1 MEIEERIAQ
10 IREEIRTTPYH
21 KGTQHHIGRL
31 RGRIAQL
38 EDELIWKSA
47 KGGSGGGGGYAV
59 KKTGDATV
67 VLVGPPSVGKS
78 TLINQIT
85 NARSKV
91 ATYDFTTIDAIP
103 GMMDYRGAHLQIM
116 DIPGIISGA
125 AQGKGRGKQVLSVA
139 RNADLI
145 LIMVDAKSLEKI
157 ETIKAE
163 LYQFG
168 IRLDETPPPVYI
180 TKLTAG
186 GLKVSATVPL
196 RRISLETVQELA
208 GEFKIRNGEIVI
220 KEDVTLERL
229 IDAFMANRAYLP
241 YLVVVNKIDLVKTLP
256 AGRQGPLANADF
268 VPISA
273 QKGIGIN
280 QLKEKIWQKLGL
292 AGIFLKPADGEADL
306 NKPLIIK
313 AGQTLTQILEDL
325 SICDKETFTRAKI
338 WGPGAKFPGQEVSFS
353 FRPSEGTIIG
363 FLA

>member
-10 IREEIRTTPYH
+10 IREEIRKTPYH
-21 KGTQHHIGRL
+21 KGTQHYIGRL

-38 EDELIWKSA
+38 EDELLWKKA
-47 KGGSGGGGGYAV
+47 KGEGSGGGGYAV

-85 NARSKV
+85 NANSKV
-91 ATYDFTTIDAIP
+91 AAYDFTTIDVIP
-103 GMMDYRGAHLQIM
+103 GMMDYRGAHFQIM

-125 AQGKGRGKQVLSVA
+125 SKGKGRGKQVLSVA

-145 LIMVDAKSLEKI
+145 LIMVDTKSLEKI
-157 ETIKAE
+157 AAIKAE

-168 IRLDETPPPVYI
+168 IRLDEAPPLVYI

-186 GLKVSATVPL
+186 GLKISANVPL
-196 RRISLETVQELA
+196 KHINLATIEELA
-208 GEFKIRNGEIVI
+208 GEFKIRNGEIVV

-241 YLVVVNKIDLVKTLP
+241 YLVVVNKVDLLKK
-256 AGRQGPLANADF
+256 ALANPDF
-268 VPISA
+268 LPISA
-273 QKGIGIN
+273 QKNLGVAE
-280 QLKEKIWQKLGL
+280 LKEKIWQKLGL

-313 AGQTLTQILEDL
+313 AGQTLREILAGL
-325 SICDKETFTRAKI
+325 SICDKETFTKAKV

-353 FRPSEGTIIG
+353 FRPLEGTIIG